1 MVIKRMRIKTY
12 KFGGLTLIYLMLLSF
27 ATNSRTYQTECISLE
42 SDGYIAVK
50 IWDTSKGAKYNTEQ
64 ARKDAI
70 HAILFSGIS
79 SGNGCSTQPPILNVS
94 EEQNKFKNIEK
105 SFFAKNGK
113 WTMFTR
119 SAATETILPASLG
132 AKNWKVYQ
140 VSISKNELRKYLEE
154 QKIIK
159 SLTNGF

>member
-70 HAILFSGIS
+70 HAIL
-79 SGNGCSTQPPILNVS
+79 NVS

-119 SAATETILPASLG
+119 SAATETTLPASLG